1 MSRLS
6 LEVGRLGKHLET
18 VDISIGLSRQNESFA
33 AHVESGARMLAL
45 DTFSSSAGAVTQ
57 AWRIP
62 ELRRCLGHHLQARR
76 VQAVVELMPH
86 VWSPFLVST
95 IQHSGAR
102 YLPIVHDVERHPGD
116 FTGLVTGWIGRVLR
130 QSNRVLTLSATTTER
145 LCERKIV
152 PRSKIDTLFHPD
164 LVYAPAV
171 SAAHVSEMAPLRLL
185 FLGRIM
191 AYKGLSVFLDAVDAL
206 RARGTRVEVGVFGE
220 GSLGADA
227 DRLRHPDCEVVNRW
241 LSEEEIAQALA
252 RYQVVVAS
260 HIEASQSG
268 VVAAAFGA
276 LRPVVVTPVGALSEQ
291 VIDGVTGAVA
301 SDIEGKAVADAI
313 LRLTGDPA
321 RYQRIVGNIQ
331 EMGSQRSVE
340 AFIAAIARAALSS

>member
-1 MSRLS
+1 M
-6 LEVGRLGKHLET
+6 
-18 VDISIGLSRQNESFA
+18 I
-33 AHVESGARMLAL
+33 
-45 DTFSSSAGAVTQ
+45 
-57 AWRIP
+57 
-62 ELRRCLGHHLQARR
+62 
-76 VQAVVELMPH
+76 
-86 VWSPFLVST
+86 
-95 IQHSGAR
+95 
-102 YLPIVHDVERHPGD
+102 
-116 FTGLVTGWIGRVLR
+116 
-130 QSNRVLTLSATTTER
+130 
-145 LCERKIV
+145 
-152 PRSKIDTLFHPD
+152 
-164 LVYAPAV
+164 
-171 SAAHVSEMAPLRLL
+171 
-185 FLGRIM
+185 
-191 AYKGLSVFLDAVDAL
+191 FLDAVDAL